1 MRHRN
6 LLLFLFIIFFSRDT
20 FAVVNYFEFADTTGP
35 QDNQDSIAMNQVSYI
50 PFSDKIG
57 SSRVYIWPNPA
68 KEKIT
73 IYVNSL
79 RESEQGECVIYNND
93 GTPVLM
99 HPVRNGTN
107 KIILGN
113 VHTGIYIVAI
123 ANKKKDVI
131 VKRLVVSR

>member
-1 MRHRN
+1 MRRRN
-6 LLLFLFIIFFSRDT
+6 LLLVLCVIVFTKFSFGRI
-20 FAVVNYFEFADTTGP
+20 NYFALADTTAP
-35 QDNQDSIAMNQVSYI
+35 QDGIAMNYTSYV

-68 KEKIT
+68 KDKIR

-79 RESEQGECVIYNND
+79 RENEQGECLIYSNG

-99 HPVRNGTN
+99 HPVLNGTN
-107 KIILGN
+107 EIILGN
-113 VHTGIYIVAI
+113 IPNGTYVVAI

-131 VKRLVVSR
+131 VKRFIVAR